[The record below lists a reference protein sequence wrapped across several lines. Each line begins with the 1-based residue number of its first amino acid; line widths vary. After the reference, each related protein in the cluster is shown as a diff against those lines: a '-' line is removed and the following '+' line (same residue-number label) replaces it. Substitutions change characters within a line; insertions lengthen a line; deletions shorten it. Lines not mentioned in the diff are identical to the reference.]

1 MVIPQIASKITLG
14 KWWAFWRLSRQF
26 ENRNFY
32 KEHNSLYESCCMSCN
47 INSALSWAE
56 SKTKVSAKTIVGDIN
71 DGLCATAPRC
81 LLKSEMKA
89 EIQGFD

>member
-1 MVIPQIASKITLG
+1 
-14 KWWAFWRLSRQF
+14 
-26 ENRNFY
+26 
-32 KEHNSLYESCCMSCN
+32 MSCN

-56 SKTKVSAKTIVGDIN
+56 SNTKVDTKTIVGDIN
-71 DGLCATAPRC
+71 DRLCATAPRC